1 MINRPI
7 LMKVHVLIAV
17 FILPVAIM
25 FFVTGA
31 LLYMGDKRRV

>member
-1 MINRPI
+1 MIARPV

-31 LLYMGDKRRV
+31 FYT